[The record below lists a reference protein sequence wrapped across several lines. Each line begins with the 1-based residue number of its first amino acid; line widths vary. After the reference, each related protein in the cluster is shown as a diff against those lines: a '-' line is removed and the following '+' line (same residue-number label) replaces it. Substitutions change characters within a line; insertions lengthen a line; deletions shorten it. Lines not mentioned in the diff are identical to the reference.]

1 MLNMS
6 TSCDLLIKSLDAP
19 ISPQLTDP
27 ILLKYKDD
35 IKDFAY
41 STKNIKN
48 ALVDLGAENSRV
60 RFSDLASIISR
71 D

>member
-1 MLNMS
+1 M
-6 TSCDLLIKSLDAP
+6 IKSLDAP

-27 ILLKYKDD
+27 VLLRYKDE

-60 RFSDLASIISR
+60 KFSDLASLISK